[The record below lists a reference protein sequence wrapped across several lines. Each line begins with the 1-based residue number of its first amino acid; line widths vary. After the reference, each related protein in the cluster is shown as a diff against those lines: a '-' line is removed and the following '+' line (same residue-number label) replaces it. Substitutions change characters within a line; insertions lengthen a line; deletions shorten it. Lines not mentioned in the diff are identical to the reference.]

1 MSLKPLRTLF
11 PHDGQ
16 LALSPG
22 LLALVTVLQFA
33 EGLSGVIRAFDDKLI
48 SLMKESVHLRSKR
61 AKASGINPSIIKS
74 AYDPFLSP
82 SVPVL
87 SPVTVTDIL
96 WHNRHDDLGDH
107 QS

>member
-16 LALSPG
+16 PTLSPG

-33 EGLSGVIRAFDDKLI
+33 EGLS
-48 SLMKESVHLRSKR
+48 SL
-61 AKASGINPSIIKS
+61 
-74 AYDPFLSP
+74 
-82 SVPVL
+82 
-87 SPVTVTDIL
+87 TVTDIL
-96 WHNRHDDLGDH
+96 WHNRHHDLGDH